1 MNFESLNWIYIISE
15 IEKELKIH
23 FSAGPILAQQPGSC
37 RNKHG
42 WDEAH
47 GLATVAGLAH
57 SRTGAPGARG
67 SCAMHR
73 CGAAAEES
81 PVGIR

>member
-15 IEKELKIH
+15 IEKELKIN

-37 RNKHG
+37 RNRHG

-47 GLATVAGLAH
+47 GLATVAGLAR
-57 SRTGAPGARG
+57 SRTGAPGARD
-67 SCAMHR
+67 SCTMRR